1 MAGLSTPLHLAA
13 SLLALA
19 TAVGLAIVV
28 AVNARRA
35 RSADLWLL
43 GPVALGAL
51 TFAAGNALA
60 GALVDGA
67 AGIIPWLRA
76 GGLTLIALGLSSRR
90 LGRLAGTVTIAAAAL
105 VPVALMPAALA
116 PLASAAGALPPPTPL
131 GPPTLVQSAPLVA
144 VIAGGVGA
152 LRGLLGGR
160 RTALVGIA
168 LASWGAVE
176 AVQLYSPSGAAWL
189 TLAGAVALGGWLWQ
203 ASQRRLLAKFV
214 TAFVAAL
221 LAVVV
226 LLATVLSSVGT
237 SQLVSDQLDRLRDFS
252 QQLAKQVSEDWP
264 KDAIRSTQAV
274 SPAGERFIALRNSDT
289 AQLAGLYDL
298 SFASQ
303 DFFLTLDGTGRP
315 INFYAPGP
323 DLAPSFLLSISG
335 SDLVASL
342 LEETRVAGGLV
353 TIGGELVA
361 LGGVRLLPEN
371 PRAEDGARGVL
382 ITGRRVDPRWAAS
395 EAAARG
401 VGLAVEVGGRVATV
415 SPDVPA
421 TQLVPQ
427 GAPSSPSVIQV
438 GPRTFYRAGTPVFEP
453 ASGQPMGRVF
463 AIGTADAIAAL
474 QRAQA
479 RRLFLLALLGAVFAA
494 CAAALVSR
502 RLVAPIRSLTAAAVA
517 VREGDL
523 QARAQIEAKDEVGDL
538 GRTFNEMTTSLAAQ
552 SAQLREA
559 ATVQARLRAR
569 LEALT
574 ASMSDALVAVDSM
587 GKIVTFNP
595 AAERLVGRDVAGVTG
610 LPLREVLVG
619 RGPGDIDAADALGA
633 SDGQEIIA
641 VQVLLEA
648 PQGRWIPTSVTA
660 APVRDV
666 SGRVL
671 GRVFVLRDVTRE
683 AELERMK
690 TEFLANVSHELR
702 TPLTPIRGYAEVL
715 ARREVGRES
724 TRRFAEQILDSTG
737 RLERIVG
744 MIVEFAALDS
754 GRLVPKPEPVDLGV
768 LVADVLDAWR
778 DRDGEREFRRRIP
791 ARLPPVLVDRA
802 MLSRC
807 LDELLDNAVKFS
819 PGGEPIVIS
828 AALEPGE
835 PVRRSV
841 RGSVRGS
848 GGTPPAN
855 VGGQGAPEEET
866 VGEKTQGAP
875 PPPPPRPRLVRLS
888 VRDRGVG
895 IEPETAVRVFS
906 DFYQVDATETRHF
919 GGLGLGLA
927 LVRRI
932 LDGLDGDARV
942 ESEVGKGSTFHLLLP
957 VAEAQAPGTTAGAS
971 ASREEGSDAVV
982 ESAAPGEDVRSRRGA

>member
-28 AVNARRA
+28 GAHAGRTRL
-35 RSADLWLL
+35 ADVWLL
-43 GPVALGAL
+43 GLVVLGAL

-60 GALVDGA
+60 GALVDSA
-67 AGIIPWLRA
+67 KEVIPWLRA
-76 GGLTLIALGLSSRR
+76 AGLTLIALGLSSRR
-90 LGRLAGTVTIAAAAL
+90 LGRLTGEVTLGAAAFVPAAL
-105 VPVALMPAALA
+105 IPAALA
-116 PLASAAGALPPPTPL
+116 PLAAGAGALTPPALPSRIA
-131 GPPTLVQSAPLVA
+131 LVQSAPLVA

-160 RTALVGIA
+160 QTALVGIA
-168 LASWGAVE
+168 LACWGAVE

-189 TLAGAVALGGWLWQ
+189 TLAGAAALGGWLWQ

-237 SQLVSDQLDRLRDFS
+237 SQLVSDQLSQLRDFS
-252 QQLAKQVSEDWP
+252 QQLATQVSQDWP
-264 KDAIRSTQAV
+264 KDAIRSARAV
-274 SPAGERFIALRNSDT
+274 SPAGGRFLSLRSSDVT
-289 AQLAGLYDL
+289 QLASLYDL
-298 SFASQ
+298 SFTSQ
-303 DFFLTLDGTGRP
+303 DFFLTLDASGRP
-315 INFYAPGP
+315 INSYAPGQSQI
-323 DLAPSFLLSISG
+323 APSFLLAVSG

-342 LEETRVAGGLV
+342 LKEAKAGGSLV
-353 TIGGELVA
+353 TIGGELVV
-361 LGGVRLLPEN
+361 LGGVRLLPDN
-371 PRAEDGARGVL
+371 PRAEDVARGVL
-382 ITGRRVDPRWAAS
+382 VTGRRVDQLWAAN

-401 VGLAVEVGGRVATV
+401 VGLIVEVGGQVAAV
-415 SPDVPA
+415 SPDLPA
-421 TQLVPQ
+421 AEVVPQ
-427 GAPSSPSVIQV
+427 GAPSSPSVVRV

-453 ASGQPMGRVF
+453 TTGQPVGRVF
-463 AIGTADAIAAL
+463 AIGTADALADL

-494 CAAALVSR
+494 FAAALMSR
-502 RLVAPIRSLTAAAVA
+502 RLVAPIRSLTAAAAA

-523 QARAQIEAKDEVGDL
+523 DARPQIESRDEVGDL
-538 GRTFNEMTTSLAAQ
+538 GRTFNEMTASLAAQ

-559 ATVQARLRAR
+559 ATVQTRLRAR

-574 ASMSDALVAVDSM
+574 ASMSDALIAVDSD
-587 GKIVTFNP
+587 GRIITFNP
-595 AAERLVGRDVAGVTG
+595 AAERLVGRDVAEVIG
-610 LPLREVLVG
+610 LPLGEVLIG
-619 RGPGDIDAADALGA
+619 RGPGEVDAADALGEP
-633 SDGQEIIA
+633 DGQEA
-641 VQVLLEA
+641 VAAQVLLEA

-660 APVRDV
+660 APVRDI
-666 SGRVL
+666 SGKVL
-671 GRVFVLRDVTRE
+671 GRVLVLRDVTRE

-715 ARREVGRES
+715 ARRNVGHES
-724 TRRFAEQILDSTG
+724 TRRFAEQILSSTS

-754 GRLVPKPEPVDLGV
+754 GRLVPKPEPVDLGA
-768 LVADVLDAWR
+768 LVADVLGAWR
-778 DRDGEREFRRRIP
+778 DRDGEREFRQRIP
-791 ARLPPVLVDRA
+791 AHLPPVLVDRA

-807 LDELLDNAVKFS
+807 LDELIDNAVKFS
-819 PGGEPIVIS
+819 PGGEPIVVS
-828 AALEPGE
+828 AVLEPGGATGGCE
-835 PVRRSV
+835 ALEGTLETSPVSAR
-841 RGSVRGS
+841 
-848 GGTPPAN
+848 
-855 VGGQGAPEEET
+855 APEEAPPVNAKRCRGT
-866 VGEKTQGAP
+866 AQKTQ
-875 PPPPPRPRLVRLS
+875 LVRLS

-957 VAEAQAPGTTAGAS
+957 VAGVPAAEAKA
-971 ASREEGSDAVV
+971 DD
-982 ESAAPGEDVRSRRGA
+982 SAAGGEEPDAAAPSPSPDEDVCSRRGA

>member
-28 AVNARRA
+28 GANARRA
-35 RSADLWLL
+35 RFADAYCL
-43 GPVALGAL
+43 GLVALGAL

-67 AGIIPWLRA
+67 EEAIPWLRA
-76 GGLTLIALGLSSRR
+76 MGLTLIALGLSARR
-90 LGRLAGTVTIAAAAL
+90 LGRLTGA
-105 VPVALMPAALA
+105 VALGVTALFPDALIPVALA
-116 PLASAAGALPPPTPL
+116 PLASAVGALTPPTPSS
-131 GPPTLVQSAPLVA
+131 PIAFAQSAPLVA

-160 RTALVGIA
+160 QTALVGIA
-168 LASWGAVE
+168 LALWGAVE

-237 SQLVSDQLDRLRDFS
+237 SELVSDQLDRLRDFS
-252 QQLAKQVSEDWP
+252 QQLASQVSEDWP
-264 KDAIRSTQAV
+264 KDAIRSARAV
-274 SPAGERFIALRNSDT
+274 SPAGGRFLSLQSSDT
-289 AQLAGLYDL
+289 TQLASLYDL

-303 DFFLTLDGTGRP
+303 DFFLTLDSSGRP
-315 INFYAPGP
+315 INSYAPG
-323 DLAPSFLLSISG
+323 DNRIAPSFLLAISG

-342 LEETRVAGGLV
+342 LNDAKVGGSLV

-371 PRAEDGARGVL
+371 PRAEDVARGVL
-382 ITGRRVDPRWAAS
+382 VTGRRVDQLWAAS

-401 VGLAVEVGGRVATV
+401 TGLAVEVGGRVATV
-415 SPDVPA
+415 SPDLPA
-421 TQLVPQ
+421 AELVPQ
-427 GAPSSPSVIQV
+427 GAPSSPSVVQV
-438 GPRTFYRAGTPVFEP
+438 GSRTFYRAGTPVFEP
-453 ASGQPMGRVF
+453 ETGQPLGRVF
-463 AIGTADAIAAL
+463 AIGTADAVADL

-502 RLVAPIRSLTAAAVA
+502 RLVAPIRSLTAAAAA

-523 QARAQIEAKDEVGDL
+523 GAHPQIESRDEVGDL
-538 GRTFNEMTTSLAAQ
+538 GRTFNEMTASLAAQ

-559 ATVQARLRAR
+559 ATVQTRLRAR

-574 ASMSDALVAVDSM
+574 ASMSDALVAVDSD
-587 GKIVTFNP
+587 GRIITFNP
-595 AAERLVGRDVAGVTG
+595 AAERLVGRDVAEVTG
-610 LPLREVLVG
+610 LPLSQVLVG
-619 RGPGDIDAADALGA
+619 RGPGEVDAADALGEP
-633 SDGQEIIA
+633 DGQEVIA
-641 VQVLLEA
+641 AQVLLEA

-660 APVRDV
+660 APVRDI
-666 SGRVL
+666 SGKVL

-715 ARREVGRES
+715 ARRDVGRES
-724 TRRFAEQILDSTG
+724 TRRFAEQILTSTG

-754 GRLVPKPEPVDLGV
+754 GRLVPRPEPVDLGV
-768 LVADVLDAWR
+768 LVADVLGAWR

-791 ARLPPVLVDRA
+791 THLPPVLVDRA
-802 MLSRC
+802 MLGRC
-807 LDELLDNAVKFS
+807 LDELIDNAVKFS
-819 PGGEPIVIS
+819 PGGEPVVVS

-835 PVRRSV
+835 FL
-841 RGSVRGS
+841 RGYRGTS
-848 GGTPPAN
+848 QRT
-855 VGGQGAPEEET
+855 
-866 VGEKTQGAP
+866 
-875 PPPPPRPRLVRLS
+875 RLVRLS

-932 LDGLDGDARV
+932 LDGLDGDARI

-957 VAEAQAPGTTAGAS
+957 VAEAQAPRARADRSVTGG
-971 ASREEGSDAVV
+971 EGPDAVIP
-982 ESAAPGEDVRSRRGA
+982 SPAPDEDARSRRGA

>member
-1 MAGLSTPLHLAA
+1 MPGLSTPLHLAA

-19 TAVGLAIVV
+19 TAVGLAIV
-28 AVNARRA
+28 AGVNAGRA
-35 RSADLWLL
+35 RFADVWFLVL
-43 GPVALGAL
+43 VALGAL

-67 AGIIPWLRA
+67 GEVVPWLRA
-76 GGLTLIALGLSSRR
+76 AGLALIALGLSSRR
-90 LGRLAGTVTIAAAAL
+90 LGWLAGAVTLGAAAL
-105 VPVALMPAALA
+105 VPVALIPVALG
-116 PLASAAGALPPPTPL
+116 PLVSTAGALSPPASP
-131 GPPTLVQSAPLVA
+131 GPVAFAQPASLVA
-144 VIAGGVGA
+144 VVAGGVGA
-152 LRGLLGGR
+152 LRGFLGGG

-168 LASWGAVE
+168 LVSWGTVE
-176 AVQLYSPSGAAWL
+176 VLALYSPSGAAWM

-203 ASQRRLLAKFV
+203 ASQRWLLAKFV

-237 SQLVSDQLDRLRDFS
+237 SQLVSSQLGRLRDFS
-252 QQLAKQVSEDWP
+252 QQLASQVAEDWP
-264 KDAIRSTQAV
+264 KDAIRSARAV
-274 SPAGERFIALRNSDT
+274 SPAGGRFLALRNRDVT
-289 AQLAGLYDL
+289 QLASLYDL

-303 DFFLTLDGTGRP
+303 DFFLTLDGSGRP
-315 INFYAPGP
+315 INSYAPEP
-323 DLAPSFLLSISG
+323 PLVTPSFLLSISG

-342 LEETRVAGGLV
+342 LEDTKAGGRLV

-371 PRAEDGARGVL
+371 PRAGDGARGVL
-382 ITGRRVDPRWAAS
+382 VTGRRVDQLWAAS

-401 VGLAVEVGGRVATV
+401 IGLVVEVGGRVATV
-415 SPDVPA
+415 SPDLPA
-421 TQLVPQ
+421 AQLVPP
-427 GAPSSPSVIQV
+427 GAPSSPSVVQV
-438 GPRTFYRAGTPVFEP
+438 GSRTFYRAGTPVVEP
-453 ASGQPMGRVF
+453 GTGQLVGRVF
-463 AIGTADAIAAL
+463 AIGTADALADL

-502 RLVAPIRSLTAAAVA
+502 RLVAPIRSLTAAAAA

-523 QARAQIEAKDEVGDL
+523 DARPRIESRDEVGDL
-538 GRTFNEMTTSLAAQ
+538 GRTFNEMTASLAAQ

-559 ATVQARLRAR
+559 ATVQGRLRAR

-574 ASMSDALVAVDSM
+574 ASMSDALVAVDSD
-587 GKIVTFNP
+587 GKIITFNP
-595 AAERLVGRDVAGVTG
+595 AAERLVGRDVADVTG
-610 LPLREVLVG
+610 LPLGEVLVG
-619 RGPGDIDAADALGA
+619 RGPGDVDAADALGEP
-633 SDGQEIIA
+633 DGQEVIA
-641 VQVLLEA
+641 AQVLLRA

-660 APVRDV
+660 APVRD
-666 SGRVL
+666 SGGRVL

-724 TRRFAEQILDSTG
+724 TRRFAEQILTSTG

-754 GRLVPKPEPVDLGV
+754 GRLAPKPEPVDLGM
-768 LVADVLDAWR
+768 LVADVLNTWR
-778 DRDGEREFRRRIP
+778 DRDSERQFLRRIP
-791 ARLPPVLVDRA
+791 TSLPPVLVDRA

-819 PGGEPIVIS
+819 PGGEPVVVS
-828 AALEPGE
+828 AALEPGDL
-835 PVRRSV
+835 V
-841 RGSVRGS
+841 RGNE
-848 GGTPPAN
+848 GTPQKA
-855 VGGQGAPEEET
+855 
-866 VGEKTQGAP
+866 
-875 PPPPPRPRLVRLS
+875 RLVRLS

-942 ESEVGKGSTFHLLLP
+942 ESEVGKGSIFHLLLP
-957 VAEAQAPGTTAGAS
+957 VAETQALGVSTDGS
-971 ASREEGSDAVV
+971 APDAAVT
-982 ESAAPGEDVRSRRGA
+982 SPAPDEDVRSRRGA

>member
-28 AVNARRA
+28 GSNAGRA
-35 RSADLWLL
+35 RFTDVWFL
-43 GPVALGAL
+43 GLVALGAC

-60 GALVDGA
+60 GALVDGM
-67 AGIIPWLRA
+67 GEVIPWLRA
-76 GGLTLIALGLSSRR
+76 AGLTLIALGLSSRR
-90 LGRLAGTVTIAAAAL
+90 LEWLTGAVTLLPFTLI
-105 VPVALMPAALA
+105 PVALA
-116 PLASAAGALPPPTPL
+116 PLASTAGALTPPA
-131 GPPTLVQSAPLVA
+131 APDPVAFAQPASLVA

-152 LRGLLGGR
+152 LRGFVGGR
-160 RTALVGIA
+160 RTVLVGIA

-176 AVQLYSPSGAAWL
+176 VVQLHSPTAAAWL
-189 TLAGAVALGGWLWQ
+189 TLAGAGALGGWLWQ

-226 LLATVLSSVGT
+226 LLASVLSSVGT
-237 SQLVSDQLDRLRDFS
+237 SQLVSDQLSRLHDFS
-252 QQLAKQVSEDWP
+252 QQLADEVAEDWP
-264 KDAIRSTQAV
+264 KDAIRSARSV
-274 SPAGERFIALRNSDT
+274 SPAGGRFIALRNRDVT
-289 AQLAGLYDL
+289 QLASLYDL

-303 DFFLTLDGTGRP
+303 DFFLTLDRSGQA
-315 INFYAPGP
+315 INSYAPGP
-323 DLAPSFLLSISG
+323 TLLKPSFLLSISG
-335 SDLVASL
+335 SNLVASL
-342 LEETRVAGGLV
+342 LQNTKASGGLV

-361 LGGVRLLPEN
+361 LGGVRLLSDN

-382 ITGRRVDPRWAAS
+382 VTGRRVDQLWVTG

-401 VGLAVEVGGRVATV
+401 IGLIVEVGGRVATV
-415 SPDVPA
+415 SPGLPA
-421 TQLVPQ
+421 MQLVPP
-427 GAPSSPSVIQV
+427 GAPSSPSVVQV
-438 GPRTFYRAGTPVFEP
+438 GSRTFYRAGTPVVEP
-453 ASGQPMGRVF
+453 ATGQLVGRMF
-463 AIGTADAIAAL
+463 AIGTADAVADL
-474 QRAQA
+474 QQAQA

-502 RLVAPIRSLTAAAVA
+502 RLVAPIRSLTAAAAA

-523 QARAQIEAKDEVGDL
+523 DARPRIESRDEVGDL
-538 GRTFNEMTTSLAAQ
+538 GRTFNEMTASLAAQ

-574 ASMSDALVAVDSM
+574 ASMSDALIAVDGD
-587 GKIVTFNP
+587 GKIITFNP
-595 AAERLVGRDVAGVTG
+595 AAERLVGRDVADVTG
-610 LPLREVLVG
+610 RPLGEVLIG
-619 RGPGDIDAADALGA
+619 RGPGDTDAAAALGEP
-633 SDGQEIIA
+633 DGQEVIA
-641 VQVLLEA
+641 AQVLLEA

-660 APVRDV
+660 APVRD
-666 SGRVL
+666 SGGRVL
-671 GRVFVLRDVTRE
+671 GRVLVLRDVTRE
-683 AELERMK
+683 TELERMK

-715 ARREVGRES
+715 ARRDVGPES
-724 TRRFAEQILDSTG
+724 TRRFAEQILASTS

-754 GRLVPKPEPVDLGV
+754 GRLTPKPEPVDLGV
-768 LVADVLDAWR
+768 LVGNVLDAWR
-778 DRDGEREFRRRIP
+778 NRDSEREFRRRIP
-791 ARLPPVLVDRA
+791 THLPPVLVDRE

-807 LDELLDNAVKFS
+807 LDELIDNAVKFS
-819 PGGEPIVIS
+819 PGGEPVMVS
-828 AALEPGE
+828 AALEPGD
-835 PVRRSV
+835 V
-841 RGSVRGS
+841 RGN
-848 GGTPPAN
+848 GGTPSKK
-855 VGGQGAPEEET
+855 
-866 VGEKTQGAP
+866 EKGHTGT
-875 PPPPPRPRLVRLS
+875 RLVRLS
-888 VRDRGVG
+888 VRDQGVG

-942 ESEVGKGSTFHLLLP
+942 ESEVGKGSIFHLLLP
-957 VAEAQAPGTTAGAS
+957 VAEAQVSEMRADGSAPDK
-971 ASREEGSDAVV
+971 ESDAAVI
-982 ESAAPGEDVRSRRGA
+982 SPAPDEGVPSWRGA

>member
-28 AVNARRA
+28 GGNARRT
-35 RSADLWLL
+35 RFADALLL
-43 GPVALGAL
+43 GFVALGAL

-67 AGIIPWLRA
+67 GAVIPWLRA
-76 GGLTLIALGLSSRR
+76 AGLTLIALGLSSRR
-90 LGRLAGTVTIAAAAL
+90 LGRLADTVTLGAAAL
-105 VPVALMPAALA
+105 LPAALIPAALA
-116 PLASAAGALPPPTPL
+116 PLVSPAGALTPPVSPSPAAFTQ
-131 GPPTLVQSAPLVA
+131 TAPLVA

-152 LRGLLGGR
+152 LRGLMGGR
-160 RTALVGIA
+160 QTALVGIA
-168 LASWGAVE
+168 LASWGAVD
-176 AVQLYSPSGAAWL
+176 AVQLYSTSGAAWL
-189 TLAGAVALGGWLWQ
+189 TLAGATALGGWLWQ

-237 SQLVSDQLDRLRDFS
+237 SQLVSDQLSRLRDFS
-252 QQLAKQVSEDWP
+252 YQLATQISEEWP
-264 KDAIRSTQAV
+264 KDAIRSARAV
-274 SPAGERFIALRNSDT
+274 SPAGERFLALRSSDT
-289 AQLAGLYDL
+289 AQLARLYDL

-303 DFFLTLDGTGRP
+303 DFFLTLDGSGRP
-315 INFYAPGP
+315 INSYAPGARP
-323 DLAPSFLLSISG
+323 ITPSFLLSVSG

-342 LEETRVAGGLV
+342 LKDTRAGGTLV

-371 PRAEDGARGVL
+371 ARAEDRARGVL
-382 ITGRRVDPRWAAS
+382 VTGRRVDRQWAS
-395 EAAARG
+395 GEAAARG
-401 VGLAVEVGGRVATV
+401 VGLVFEVGGRVTTM
-415 SPDVPA
+415 SPGLPA
-421 TQLVPQ
+421 AQLVPQ
-427 GAPSSPSVIQV
+427 GAPSSPSVVQV
-438 GPRTFYRAGTPVFEP
+438 GSRTFYRAGTPVFEP
-453 ASGQPMGRVF
+453 TTGQPVGRVF

-479 RRLFLLALLGAVFAA
+479 RRLFLFALLAAVFAA

-502 RLVAPIRSLTAAAVA
+502 RLVAPIRSLTAAAEA

-523 QARAQIEAKDEVGDL
+523 DVRAQIEAKDEVGDL
-538 GRTFNEMTTSLAAQ
+538 GRTFNEMTASLAAQ

-559 ATVQARLRAR
+559 ATVQTRLRAR

-574 ASMSDALVAVDSM
+574 ASMSDALIAVDSD
-587 GKIVTFNP
+587 GRIITFNP
-595 AAERLVGRDVAGVTG
+595 AAERLVGRDVADVTG

-619 RGPGDIDAADALGA
+619 QGPGEVDAADALGA
-633 SDGQEIIA
+633 PDGQEVIA
-641 VQVLLEA
+641 AQVLLEA

-660 APVRDV
+660 APVRDI

-715 ARREVGRES
+715 ARRDVGRES
-724 TRRFAEQILDSTG
+724 TRRFAEQILISTS

-754 GRLVPKPEPVDLGV
+754 GRLVPKPEPVDLGM
-768 LVADVLDAWR
+768 LVADVLGAWR
-778 DRDGEREFRRRIP
+778 DRDGEREFRLRIP
-791 ARLPPVLVDRA
+791 ACLPPVFVDRA

-819 PGGEPIVIS
+819 PGGEPVVVS
-828 AALEPGE
+828 ATLEPGE
-835 PVRRSV
+835 PA
-841 RGSVRGS
+841 RGS
-848 GGTPPAN
+848 GAKVSSASPKGTVAPEGTP
-855 VGGQGAPEEET
+855 GKHQRT
-866 VGEKTQGAP
+866 
-875 PPPPPRPRLVRLS
+875 RLVRLS
-888 VRDRGVG
+888 VHDRGVG

-957 VAEAQAPGTTAGAS
+957 VAETQAPRMKTDAS
-971 ASREEGSDAVV
+971 APEKGKPDAD
-982 ESAAPGEDVRSRRGA
+982 APNPTPDGDVRSRRGA